1 MEGLGESEE
10 KKKGQK
16 KKKKL
21 LVLFEKKYCSS
32 RTELGFIIR
41 MHQNINKG
49 SSLILIGPN

>member
-21 LVLFEKKYCSS
+21 LVFFEKKYCSS